1 MKKFSLL
8 AFLAATLL
16 FTGCSQKSIEM
27 NENTEPKSS
36 ESSLNTID
44 TTESMES
51 SATMVDDTMAED
63 MAEVTSDGK
72 ANYFTVNGQKQLI
85 ESIYFGF
92 NKYNLTEDMRSVAS
106 QNASKLSGIDAS
118 SKIKIEGNA
127 DEWGT
132 DEYNYALGLKRA
144 KVVRDALIADGIPA
158 NKISLVSF
166 GESNPVCSDKNAQCW
181 QKNRRSE
188 YKPLP

>member
-16 FTGCSQKSIEM
+16 FTGCSQKTVEM
-27 NENTEPKSS
+27 EQTTTPTNS
-36 ESSLNTID
+36 ESALNTVETVQEEAIIEE
-44 TTESMES
+44 TN
-51 SATMVDDTMAED
+51 MA
-63 MAEVTSDGK
+63 VDGK
-72 ANYFTVNGQKQLI
+72 GNYFIVNGKKVFV

-92 NKYNLTEDMRSVAS
+92 DKYSLTDEQRKLAKE
-106 QNASKLSGIDAS
+106 NASKLNGLDGNV
-118 SKIKIEGNA
+118 KVEGNC

-144 KVVRDALIADGIPA
+144 KVVKDALVADGISTS
-158 NKISLVSF
+158 KISIVSF
-166 GESNPVCSDKNAQCW
+166 GESNPVCSDKNSECW
-181 QKNRRSE
+181 SKNRRAE